1 MWPNGKQIMIPIN
14 SQKYSD
20 QNLDIIKVVAFV
32 QNKLR
37 RPMTQIFF
45 LYLLGSKHNK
55 LWGLPAAND
64 GGLSL
69 PAICYANIWPHP
81 Q

>member
-1 MWPNGKQIMIPIN
+1 MWPKGKQIMIPIN

-45 LYLLGSKHNK
+45 LWLLKSSV
-55 LWGLPAAND
+55 LR
-64 GGLSL
+64 
-69 PAICYANIWPHP
+69 P
-81 Q
+81 QCRRSMLNFEKKGRVVK